1 MNPDKE
7 KLLRAKEILRKTA
20 NGINPF
26 NDEQIGGDSF
36 LHDPRMVRC
45 LYFVLEVLD
54 CAIEG
59 PIRTG
64 LKKPSVFVI
73 TTEEKKMIELPQD
86 RIGVNE
92 FAKCVNKV
100 LDLNRSKTLSGMEIN
115 KKLKK
120 MGILGE
126 EALPDG
132 KKRTLLTARSYDQGV
147 ETEKRNYN
155 GNEYEMV
162 LFNEKGKKF
171 LLDNLEKIMEID
183 A

>member
-7 KLLRAKEILRKTA
+7 KLARAKEILRKMA
-20 NGINPF
+20 NGINPI

-45 LYFVLEVLD
+45 LYFVLEILD

-64 LKKPSVFVI
+64 VKKPSAFVI
-73 TTEEKKMIELPQD
+73 TIEEKKRIELPQE

-132 KKRTLLTARSYDQGV
+132 KKRTVLTARSYDHGV

-171 LLDNLEKIMEID
+171 LLDNLETIMEID

>member
-7 KLLRAKEILRKTA
+7 KLARAKEILRKMA
-20 NGINPF
+20 NGINPL

-36 LHDPRMVRC
+36 LHDPGMVRC
-45 LYFVLEVLD
+45 LYFVLEALD
-54 CAIEG
+54 YSIEG
-59 PIRTG
+59 PMRTG

-73 TTEEKKMIELPQD
+73 TTEEKKRIELPQE

-100 LDLNRSKTLSGMEIN
+100 LDLNKSKTLSGMEIN
-115 KKLKK
+115 KKLKQ
-120 MGILGE
+120 MGILSE
-126 EALPDG
+126 ESLPDG
-132 KKRTLLTARSYDQGV
+132 KKRTVLTARSYDNGV

-171 LLDNLEKIMEID
+171 LIDNLERIMGIET
-183 A
+183 

>member
-1 MNPDKE
+1 MNLDKE
-7 KLLRAKEILRKTA
+7 KLANAKEILRKMA
-20 NGINPF
+20 NGINPL
-26 NDEQIGGDSF
+26 NNQQIKRDSF
-36 LHDPRMVRC
+36 LHDPEMVRC
-45 LYFVLEVLD
+45 LYFVQEVMD
-54 CAIEG
+54 YAIEG
-59 PIRTG
+59 QLRTD
-64 LKKPSVFVI
+64 LKKPAAFVI
-73 TTEEKKMIELPQD
+73 TTDEKKRIELPQD
-86 RIGVNE
+86 KIGVNE

-126 EALPDG
+126 ETLPDG
-132 KKRTLLTARSYDQGV
+132 KKRTVLSAKSSEYGI

-162 LFNEKGKKF
+162 LFNEAGKKY
-171 LLDNLEKIMEID
+171 LLDNLEKIMECS

>member
-7 KLLRAKEILRKTA
+7 KLLRAKEIMRKMA
-20 NGINPF
+20 NGINPL
-26 NDEQIGGDSF
+26 NEELIGGDSF
-36 LHDPRMVRC
+36 LHDPGMVTC
-45 LYFVLEVLD
+45 LYFVQEVLD
-54 CAIEG
+54 SAIESQM
-59 PIRTG
+59 RTG
-64 LKKPSVFVI
+64 VKKPAGFVI
-73 TTEEKKMIELPQD
+73 TGEEKSRIELPQD

-126 EALPDG
+126 EVLPDG
-132 KKRTLLTARSYDQGV
+132 KKRTVLTAKSLEYGL
-147 ETEKRNYN
+147 ESEKRNYN

-171 LLDNLEKIMEID
+171 LLDNLEKMLECS